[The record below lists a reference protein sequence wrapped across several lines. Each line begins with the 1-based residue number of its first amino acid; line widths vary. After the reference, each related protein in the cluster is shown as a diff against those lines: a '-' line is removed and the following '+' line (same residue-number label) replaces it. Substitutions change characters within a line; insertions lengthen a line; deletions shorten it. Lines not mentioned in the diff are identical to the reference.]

1 MRKTDVVSWRHTH
14 AAANSSRKRRN
25 ASAARTGTSRGR
37 RRGRRR
43 PIRVAQARRRGWG
56 REVRRCAKQ
65 TWRDEPQGTTR
76 VSACAL
82 RCNVRAEHQGRLG
95 HHPAWSHTW
104 DIRNAHVP
112 SECVHPTVRLVC
124 VRALLCM
131 RFLVLVCGEGAMEGG
146 MGERGPAIADGCAG
160 VPAVGVATVVAR
172 EGVALVPAA
181 RTQGAQKRTPDSLAS
196 MHLVV
201 SCMHAVS

>member
-43 PIRVAQARRRGWG
+43 PIRVAQARRRGCG

-104 DIRNAHVP
+104 DIRNAHIP
-112 SECVHPTVRLVC
+112 SECAHPTVRLAC

-131 RFLVLVCGEGAMEGG
+131 QFARVRVWRGSDNGMLR

-160 VPAVGVATVVAR
+160 VPAVGVATVAAR
-172 EGVALVPAA
+172 EGVALVLAA
-181 RTQGAQKRTPDSLAS
+181 RTQGAQEGTPDR
-196 MHLVV
+196 
-201 SCMHAVS
+201 

>member
-43 PIRVAQARRRGWG
+43 PIRVAQARRRGCG

-82 RCNVRAEHQGRLG
+82 RCNVRAEHHGRLEY
-95 HHPAWSHTW
+95 HPAWSHTW
-104 DIRNAHVP
+104 DIRNAHIT
-112 SECVHPTVRLVC
+112 SECAHPTVRLACAFAHACLCSRPC
-124 VRALLCM
+124 VVRERGSNNRALREGWLGT
-131 RFLVLVCGEGAMEGG
+131 RRSRNGCGPLHC
-146 MGERGPAIADGCAG
+146 ERCTLP
-160 VPAVGVATVVAR
+160 VAR
-172 EGVALVPAA
+172 RMPTGVFQ
-181 RTQGAQKRTPDSLAS
+181 RKRRFGVRPVA
-196 MHLVV
+196 
-201 SCMHAVS
+201 C

>member
-43 PIRVAQARRRGWG
+43 PIRVAQARRRGCG

-104 DIRNAHVP
+104 DIRNAHIP
-112 SECVHPTVRLVC
+112 SECAHPTVRLACACTAVHAVC
-124 VRALLCM
+124 SRSCVVRELC
-131 RFLVLVCGEGAMEGG
+131 
-146 MGERGPAIADGCAG
+146 
-160 VPAVGVATVVAR
+160 R
-172 EGVALVPAA
+172 EGWA
-181 RTQGAQKRTPDSLAS
+181 RGDRQSRT
-196 MHLVV
+196 
-201 SCMHAVS
+201 AVRECPQWEQPRSSRERA